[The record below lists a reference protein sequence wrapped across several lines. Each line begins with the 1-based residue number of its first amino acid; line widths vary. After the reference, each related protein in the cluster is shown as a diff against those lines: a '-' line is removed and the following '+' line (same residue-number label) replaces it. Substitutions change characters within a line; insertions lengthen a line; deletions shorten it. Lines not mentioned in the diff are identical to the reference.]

1 MQRAPP
7 SSNMVLVKADSGR
20 DVNLVGIKDAASR
33 NVIRVQAGHDC
44 VLRRIRAD
52 WRLVFIKAI
61 VVLVGDG
68 GKVRHGVG
76 GGGVSGGADHNRGG
90 REERVNHLQIMS

>member
-1 MQRAPP
+1 MMGHHAGNYFSCKYTILYLRYFFPVMQRAPP

-33 NVIRVQAGHDC
+33 NVIRVQAGHDR

-52 WRLVFIKAI
+52 AI
-61 VVLVGDG
+61 
-68 GKVRHGVG
+68 
-76 GGGVSGGADHNRGG
+76 
-90 REERVNHLQIMS
+90 

>member
-1 MQRAPP
+1 M
-7 SSNMVLVKADSGR
+7 
-20 DVNLVGIKDAASR
+20 
-33 NVIRVQAGHDC
+33 
-44 VLRRIRAD
+44 
-52 WRLVFIKAI
+52 
-61 VVLVGDG
+61 VLVGDG